1 MVTREVQMD
10 PHVFQ
15 SVTKVVTKE
24 FVWALIPANV
34 KQDMGART
42 AQSFVS
48 LELGDQIALSN
59 VHVRMERP
67 VIQSQESAHAPLD
80 G

>member
-1 MVTREVQMD
+1 MVTREVQTD

-15 SVTKVVTKE
+15 SVTKVVSKE
-24 FVWALIPANV
+24 YVWVLIPANV
-34 KQDMGART
+34 KQDMGERT

-48 LELGDQIALSN
+48 LELGDQIVLSN
-59 VHVRMERP
+59 VLVRMERP
-67 VIQSQESAHAPLD
+67 VIQSQESVRALLV

>member
-1 MVTREVQMD
+1 MVTQEVQMD

-42 AQSFVS
+42 AQSVS
-48 LELGDQIALSN
+48 ISTTRYWIAF
-59 VHVRMERP
+59 
-67 VIQSQESAHAPLD
+67 
-80 G
+80 